1 MQKLFS
7 VFLLFEWRLGNGEF
21 LAREFLDISDHGP
34 LLLRAESQCHT
45 AVAGPTCA
53 ANAVDIGLGH
63 IRQVV
68 VDHHLQVGNVD
79 ATGCNVGGYDDACLP
94 RLEVGES
101 PLAGILR
108 LVAVNGLTLDVAGLE
123 LAGYAVGPMLGT

>member
-7 VFLLFEWRLGNGEF
+7 VSLLLERRLGNGEF
-21 LAREFLDISDHGP
+21 LAREFLDVSDHGP
-34 LLLRAESQCHT
+34 LLLRAESEGHT
-45 AVAGPTCA
+45 AVAGPA
-53 ANAVDIGLGH
+53 GASDAVDVGFGH
-63 IRQVV
+63 IGQVV
-68 VDHHLQVGNVD
+68 VDYHLQVGNVD
-79 ATGCNVGGYDDACLP
+79 ATGCDVGGYDDARLP

-108 LVAVNGLTLDVAGLE
+108 LVAMDGFTLDVAGLE